1 MSHLPAPGAT
11 DPPGDNDPMMPR
23 VIVLLLAVTMPTARV
38 AAHHSISG
46 VYDRNQSVTIEG
58 AVTEFHLVNPH
69 AYLVVAVE
77 SGGRVESWRLEM
89 DNRYEL
95 VDVGMKPDTL
105 KPGDRIVATGS
116 RARDGSRSL
125 YVLRVDRH
133 ADGFW
138 YEQVGTS
145 PRIGR
150 SR

>member
-1 MSHLPAPGAT
+1 
-11 DPPGDNDPMMPR
+11 
-23 VIVLLLAVTMPTARV
+23 
-38 AAHHSISG
+38 
-46 VYDRNQSVTIEG
+46 
-58 AVTEFHLVNPH
+58 
-69 AYLVVAVE
+69 VVAVE